1 MEGEMMLEIAI
12 KEIEN
17 SIGSDDFEL
26 VMEDNIMKLEIQ
38 NIGIEAVKP
47 LLQLMERHPLVDFG
61 VPGAIVHF
69 VERFYKKGYE
79 ELLVESIKRKPTMH
93 TVWMLKRIINGSE
106 NKKDYIEL
114 MKAIIEHNDVE
125 DEIRNQAR
133 AFMNT

>member
-1 MEGEMMLEIAI
+1 MMLEIAI

>member
-1 MEGEMMLEIAI
+1 MLKIAI

-38 NIGIEAVKP
+38 NVGIEAVEP

-69 VERFYKKGYE
+69 VERFCRKGYE

-93 TVWMLKRIINGSE
+93 TVWMLNRIINGSE

-114 MKAIIEHNDVE
+114 MNAIIDCDEVE

-133 AFMNT
+133 AFMNR

>member
-1 MEGEMMLEIAI
+1 MLEIAI

-93 TVWMLKRIINGSE
+93 TVWMLNRIINGSE

>member
-1 MEGEMMLEIAI
+1 MLVTAI
-12 KEIEN
+12 KEIED

-26 VMEDNIMKLEIQ
+26 VMEDNVMKLEIQ

-93 TVWMLKRIINGSE
+93 TVWMLNRIINGSE

-114 MKAIIEHNDVE
+114 MNAIIEHDGVE
-125 DEIRNQAR
+125 DEIRKQAR
-133 AFMNT
+133 AFMNR

>member
-1 MEGEMMLEIAI
+1 MDGEIMLEIAI

-93 TVWMLKRIINGSE
+93 TVWMLNRFINGSE

-114 MKAIIEHNDVE
+114 MKAIIEHNDIE

>member
-1 MEGEMMLEIAI
+1 MDGEIMLEIAI

-93 TVWMLKRIINGSE
+93 TVWMLNRIINGSE

>member
-1 MEGEMMLEIAI
+1 MDGEIMLEIAI

-93 TVWMLKRIINGSE
+93 TVWMLNRIINGSE

-114 MKAIIEHNDVE
+114 MKAIIEHNDIE